1 MKPLN
6 LNLHKNVRINSCQNQ
21 IKNKFGLVKNPS
33 SWEINNIIRF

>member
-1 MKPLN
+1 MCVLIHVK
-6 LNLHKNVRINSCQNQ
+6 NQ